1 MERMKKQTAVEWFEY
16 NLKDN
21 LGKIVIKQ
29 NWELLED
36 LLNQAKEM
44 EKEQIM
50 DIWKNGFSNGY
61 DLGKFNYDC
70 KPEDADEYYNE
81 TFK

>member
-1 MERMKKQTAVEWFEY
+1 MKQTAVEWFEY

-36 LLNQAKEM
+36 LIKQAKEM
-44 EKEQIM
+44 EKEQNEL
-50 DIWKNGFSNGY
+50 WWAKGWNEGY
-61 DLGKFNYDC
+61 ISTLQENT
-70 KPEDADEYYNE
+70 E
-81 TFK
+81 TFKSE